1 MSCLLSRI
9 RAFFKDLFSGLLYL
23 DCIPNDDEEGAD
35 DKDGQM

>member
-9 RAFFKDLFSGLLYL
+9 RVFFHNFFSGLLYL
-23 DCIPNDDEEGAD
+23 DCIPKDDEEVED

>member
-9 RAFFKDLFSGLLYL
+9 RVFFHNFFSGLLYL
-23 DCIPNDDEEGAD
+23 DCIRNDDEEGAD